1 MLRCVVST
9 HQVVRDTY
17 RNTLSSGRNPS
28 REATRSNEARTATY
42 TGHGYKLQL
51 PYLLHTRQLFSK
63 FRKHNVLL
71 PVGQYTLKDE
81 NGLLSDSFT
90 LVYNRVFGNPANPH
104 NGDVYA
110 RIGNFVSD
118 EGDVSPPED
127 EFFDQHS
134 GPVVKPFD
142 SPLGIG
148 GISNFA
154 VSIPSDSSIT
164 ISSPREF
171 SALEHG
177 TTGIL
182 LGVGMVF
189 LMVVRKT
196 WFKDFGT

>member
-1 MLRCVVST
+1 MLLLLQ
-9 HQVVRDTY
+9 QVPVPFLQCTLLFDAYDRNVRA
-17 RNTLSSGRNPS
+17 L
-28 REATRSNEARTATY
+28 ARA
-42 TGHGYKLQL
+42 
-51 PYLLHTRQLFSK
+51 RI
-63 FRKHNVLL
+63 LL
-71 PVGQYTLKDE
+71 PQEL
-81 NGLLSDSFT
+81 
-90 LVYNRVFGNPANPH
+90 
-104 NGDVYA
+104 
-110 RIGNFVSD
+110 
-118 EGDVSPPED
+118 
-127 EFFDQHS
+127 
-134 GPVVKPFD
+134 PVVKPFD